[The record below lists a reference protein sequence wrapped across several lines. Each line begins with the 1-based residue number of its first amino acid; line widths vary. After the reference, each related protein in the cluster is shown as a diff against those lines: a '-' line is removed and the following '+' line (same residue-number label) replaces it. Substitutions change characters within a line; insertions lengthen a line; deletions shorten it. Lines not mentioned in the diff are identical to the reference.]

1 MRRPYEIPTLEDPSR
16 ERRMRLGQLREAVR
30 AGLYWVPAET
40 VAKSILRHFGFE
52 ECREL
57 SHQKR

>member
-1 MRRPYEIPTLEDPSR
+1 MRRPYKIRILEDPSR
-16 ERRMRLGQLREAVR
+16 ERRMRLAKLWEALR

-40 VAKSILRHFGFE
+40 VAKSVLRHFGFE

-57 SHQKR
+57 SHQQR